1 MVFGESAAPQATAA
15 AKLAGK
21 EPANKRFA
29 KAFVALLCAFV
40 LSFAM
45 APAAAW
51 AEAGATG
58 TDSGSGSDS
67 GTVVTPGT
75 GSTDSGS
82 ASGAAGSGST
92 SGSDGSGSDSG
103 ASQTGESSNPTVDP
117 TPEPTPTPTPV
128 QKISLSKATVTLS
141 KTSFTYTGK
150 AQKPSVKKVVV
161 NGKTLKAGTDYT
173 ASIAKGKNAGT
184 YKVVVSAKG
193 STYTGSKT
201 VTYAIKALKA
211 SKFKLTLSKT
221 AYSYNGKAKKPK
233 VTVKATVSG
242 KTVTLKKNRDYK
254 LSYKN
259 NVQVGKASVVVTGKG
274 NFKGTKTAKFKI
286 NGGSTGSNKAM
297 AKKANGYASNTKYLI
312 LVNCKAHKV
321 GIYKGSKGN
330 WKQIK
335 LWSCTNG
342 ASSTPTVKGSFTV
355 QGKGLHFG
363 EDKGYTCWYYTQ
375 FYGNYLFHS
384 VLYYPNSKTKIKSG
398 VLGVAAS
405 HGCVRLAKSNAKW
418 IYDNIPRGTKVVSY

>member
-1 MVFGESAAPQATAA
+1 MSSEKSAAVQTAA
-15 AKLAGK
+15 AAKVAVK
-21 EPANKRFA
+21 ESINKHFA
-29 KAFVALLCAFV
+29 RAFVALLCAFV

-45 APAAAW
+45 VPAAAW
-51 AEAGATG
+51 AEASATG
-58 TDSGSGSDS
+58 TDSGSGDDS
-67 GTVVTPGT
+67 GLALTSGT
-75 GSTDSGS
+75 GTT
-82 ASGAAGSGST
+82 GSGST
-92 SGSDGSGSDSG
+92 LGTTGTGTSGS
-103 ASQTGESSNPTVDP
+103 GEGTTPSVD
-117 TPEPTPTPTPV
+117 PTPTPTPKPAAKV
-128 QKISLSKATVTLS
+128 NLSKAAVTLS

-173 ASIAKGKNAGT
+173 ASIAKGKKAGT

-201 VTYAIKALKA
+201 VTYTIKALKA
-211 SKFKLTLSKT
+211 SKFKVTLSKT

-233 VTVKATVSG
+233 ATVKTTVNG
-242 KTVTLKKNRDYK
+242 KTVTLKKNRDYTVA
-254 LSYKN
+254 YKN
-259 NVQVGKASVVVTGKG
+259 NVKAGTASVVIAGKG
-274 NFKGTKTAKFKI
+274 NFTGTKTAKFKI

-330 WKQIK
+330 WKQVK

-342 ASSTPTVKGSFTV
+342 AASTPTVKGTYTV

-405 HGCVRLAKSNAKW
+405 HGCVRLAKNNAKW